1 MRDKTLVD
9 GPLAKVPLRGL
20 PLKGLSKNVIVSKT
34 RSHDS
39 FIQKVK
45 IDLSGIGLALRTKKT
60 SHTTYLY
67 IKRNK

>member
-9 GPLAKVPLRGL
+9 GPLAKVPLREL

-39 FIQKVK
+39 FIQIVK
-45 IDLSGIGLALRTKKT
+45 IDLSG
-60 SHTTYLY
+60 
-67 IKRNK
+67 KRISP

>member
-9 GPLAKVPLRGL
+9 GPLAKVPLREL

-39 FIQKVK
+39 FIQKDIM
-45 IDLSGIGLALRTKKT
+45 IDLS
-60 SHTTYLY
+60 
-67 IKRNK
+67 RNRISP